1 MVQPVLWKLN
11 LKANGISGGFNLL
24 LMGGKNYCSLDKC
37 YFRLVF
43 LLSVQLLQFLGLWD
57 VWSTCSVSLLLFQ
70 VTTLIT
76 CFVYLVCLS
85 SRFVLVC
92 LYSPWSACFLRGF
105 MFAVS
110 LMVQLLWRTTKGVC
124 DCFMYI
130 GVGVLDLGA
139 VLCIKWRS
147 FWAVLFMFL
156 FVTAHKGSFRLWWW
170 SSMSEAWGA
179 ATLRH
184 REDHKRWD

>member
-24 LMGGKNYCSLDKC
+24 LMGKNKK
-37 YFRLVF
+37 
-43 LLSVQLLQFLGLWD
+43 LLFSGQVLFSSGFSIVWPTPAVLGLWA

-85 SRFVLVC
+85 SRFVLVS

-110 LMVQLLWRTTKGVC
+110 LMVQLLWRIIMKDNKRRLWLLHVYRRGGPGFRGCFVHQVEKFLSRIVYVPVC
-124 DCFMYI
+124 DC
-130 GVGVLDLGA
+130 
-139 VLCIKWRS
+139 
-147 FWAVLFMFL
+147 
-156 FVTAHKGSFRLWWW
+156 T
-170 SSMSEAWGA
+170 
-179 ATLRH
+179 
-184 REDHKRWD
+184 